1 MTMKIRAAG
10 GTIKEK
16 VKVERRNDFG
26 KIETFEFTGIF
37 RRLDRHERSALFNA
51 HKDYVDALPE
61 TMNELDKASA
71 AADDYVKRWMV
82 GFEDVVDEAGN
93 AFQFS
98 PENLLVLIAD
108 PEVLAGVRLAID
120 RVAEIKALRTKN

>member
-1 MTMKIRAAG
+1 MTMKIRASG

-26 KIETFEFTGIF
+26 KFETFEFVGEF
-37 RRLDRHERSALFNA
+37 RRLDRPERLALASA
-51 HKDYVDALPE
+51 HKEYVDALPE
-61 TMNELDKASA
+61 TMSELDKVSA

-93 AFQFS
+93 AFPFS
-98 PENLLVLIAD
+98 PENLLALIAD

-120 RVAEIKALRTKN
+120 RVVEIKALRTKN